1 MKAQFMH
8 DCMVKNYKLQL
19 FGCMLLGV
27 QCGTGIVRRLNAIK
41 NAEPVI
47 YLSTG
52 WQDIIFA

>member
-1 MKAQFMH
+1 MH
-8 DCMVKNYKLQL
+8 DCMVGNYKLQL
-19 FGCMLLGV
+19 FGCMLLGI
-27 QCGTGIVRRLNAIK
+27 QCGTDIVQWLNVMD